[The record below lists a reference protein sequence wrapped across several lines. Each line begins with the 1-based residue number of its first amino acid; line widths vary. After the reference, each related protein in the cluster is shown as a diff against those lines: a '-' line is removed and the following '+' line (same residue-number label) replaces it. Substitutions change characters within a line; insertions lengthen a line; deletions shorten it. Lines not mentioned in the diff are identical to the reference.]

1 MAIFKKPS
9 RKLLFRERS
18 GVKKF
23 FKGLLLLV
31 IALCVLGGFWVL
43 SQLGPKDVDFR
54 NFDFN
59 VELSDSIKVIQQESI
74 ELEAQFEEV
83 LVLREPLL
91 EDINLLKK
99 ALDEKVLWMSKEIVG
114 CQK

>member
-1 MAIFKKPS
+1 M
-9 RKLLFRERS
+9 
-18 GVKKF
+18 
-23 FKGLLLLV
+23 
-31 IALCVLGGFWVL
+31 

-54 NFDFN
+54 NFDYN
-59 VELSDSIKVIQQESI
+59 VELSDSIKAIQQESI

-99 ALDEKVLWMSKEIVG
+99 ALDKQKEYLAAATVVDSEGYNRQMNLEERYLSLIHI
-114 CQK
+114 

>member
-1 MAIFKKPS
+1 M
-9 RKLLFRERS
+9 
-18 GVKKF
+18 
-23 FKGLLLLV
+23 
-31 IALCVLGGFWVL
+31 

-54 NFDFN
+54 NFDYN
-59 VELSDSIKVIQQESI
+59 VELSDSIKAIQQESI

-99 ALDEKVLWMSKEIVG
+99 ALDKQKEYLAAATVVDSEGYNRQMYLEELSLIHI
-114 CQK
+114 